1 MLTAGSASHCCYNS
15 GRDTWNGTQG
25 LTGTGQALCQ
35 WTLTPAFKFQMSK
48 YLQRTWNY
56 VTTSVVWSV
65 ERMNQ
70 SGDTVASTM
79 SKSPSR
85 TWWLKWQPL
94 KFKKLLAS
102 NWFGLFLLLNT
113 CQLKIFI
120 ISMVYGWAHSW
131 QGRGVPGQVL
141 SFHFYIGFSNWI
153 QALGL
158 VRQARFPSRSS
169 CLLWLSSSVKFC
181 SCVLRQG
188 LAWKYLT
195 RLAVNLQSSRV
206 LGFWVWASVSGLL
219 APWLCLAVFFMV
231 CFTVGTYGRCWFSMK
246 NT

>member
-120 ISMVYGWAHSW
+120 ISMVYGWEGGPRTSSLLPLLHRFQQLNSGPWACEASM
-131 QGRGVPGQVL
+131 L
-141 SFHFYIGFSNWI
+141 SLQILLP
-153 QALGL
+153 AL
-158 VRQARFPSRSS
+158 
-169 CLLWLSSSVKFC
+169 
-181 SCVLRQG
+181 
-188 LAWKYLT
+188 T
-195 RLAVNLQSSRV
+195 
-206 LGFWVWASVSGLL
+206 
-219 APWLCLAVFFMV
+219 
-231 CFTVGTYGRCWFSMK
+231 
-246 NT
+246 